1 MSALKNEEEKRERER
16 VEGGENK
23 ATDLFFIFL
32 FSVSVWQFI
41 PLVFY
46 PDLRD
51 CWRCRRTER
60 AAAAAMD
67 GGLCPCQVCVV
78 LPARKL
84 AGEDRPPSGGLG
96 YGNDFRYR
104 RQDGFHSLQL
114 HRERGGGGESER
126 EREKNVFS
134 LHFWQKWSFGLFA
147 RCTQSRVFLVKN
159 AIGGKL

>member
-60 AAAAAMD
+60 AAVAMD

-78 LPARKL
+78 LPVRKL

-96 YGNDFRYR
+96 YGNDFKYR

-114 HRERGGGGESER
+114 HRAKERKKERGRGR
-126 EREKNVFS
+126 ERGMSFHCTFGRNGLLGCLPAAHKAEFS
-134 LHFWQKWSFGLFA
+134 W
-147 RCTQSRVFLVKN
+147 
-159 AIGGKL
+159 